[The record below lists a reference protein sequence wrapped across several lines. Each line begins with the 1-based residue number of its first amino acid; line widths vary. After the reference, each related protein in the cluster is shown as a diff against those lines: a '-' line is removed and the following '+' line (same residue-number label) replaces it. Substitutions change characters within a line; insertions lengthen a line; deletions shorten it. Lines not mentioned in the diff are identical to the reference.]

1 MSRSARVRPCVATA
15 RLLRASQAEVLLAWI
30 GVAPDDNAVTLREPP
45 LECDILDPARRGCG
59 GVRMDT
65 WNAVREHPP
74 LADASRGRWGL
85 LAPRPLGFLP
95 SWADAERR
103 LPQMWNAY

>member
-1 MSRSARVRPCVATA
+1 M
-15 RLLRASQAEVLLAWI
+15 LAWV

-45 LECDILDPARRGCG
+45 LECDMVEPARRKCG

-65 WNAVREHPP
+65 WNAVREDSA
-74 LADASRGRWGL
+74 LADVNAGRWGL

-95 SWADAERR
+95 SKGLTPKGDCR
-103 LPQMWNAY
+103 